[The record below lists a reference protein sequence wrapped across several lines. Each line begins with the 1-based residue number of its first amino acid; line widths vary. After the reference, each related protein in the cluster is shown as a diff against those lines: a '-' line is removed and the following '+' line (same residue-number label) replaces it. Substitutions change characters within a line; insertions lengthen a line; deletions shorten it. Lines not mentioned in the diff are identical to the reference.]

1 MNVEDEKAVSEITI
15 APDGR
20 IFVFGSSRQVIE
32 VLDDLN
38 LGGADFKRRIEHIR
52 ELPAD
57 GADTASRQEAHIRST
72 EAASSQREEPN
83 HG

>member
-20 IFVFGSSRQVIE
+20 IFVFGSSRQVLE

-38 LGGADFKRRIEHIR
+38 LGGADLKRRIEHVR
-52 ELPAD
+52 GLPAD
-57 GADTASRQEAHIRST
+57 GADTASHQEDHVRCA
-72 EAASSQREEPN
+72 EAAPSPREEPK
-83 HG
+83 HE